1 MSMIESVG
9 IGGSVGGHVYDGTKE
24 VVGQPG
30 SGGALIDLLTD
41 AVAGTDVVNSYL
53 ELCFHEIQ
61 KVGQFGIRDVHR
73 EPFSEEDVAPV
84 ETIGHVLYDF

>member
-1 MSMIESVG
+1 MMESIC
-9 IGGSVGGHVYDGTKE
+9 IGGSFGGHVYDGTKE

-41 AVAGTDVVNSYL
+41 TVSGTVVVHSYL

-84 ETIGHVLYDF
+84 ESVGHVL

>member
-1 MSMIESVG
+1 MSMLEAVG
-9 IGGSVGGHVYDGTKE
+9 IGGSVRDHVYDGTKE

-53 ELCFHEIQ
+53 ELSFHKIQ

-84 ETIGHVLYDF
+84 ESIGHVLYDF